1 MKLELV
7 TEIGILA
14 FGIATLVQ
22 SFHIRILK
30 FGGSMGG
37 DVFPKALSIAL
48 IVLSAIV
55 FIIDLGKYLQNK
67 NLKKTRAFA
76 TEGASVVKS
85 AKERGYLNVLFFT
98 VLFAIDIFSIRYIG
112 FVMAMIPLIFANY
125 LLQKK
130 EIRKTD
136 WLIALAYALG
146 VTVVFWALFEKVFE
160 VILPQGI
167 WF

>member
-1 MKLELV
+1 M
-7 TEIGILA
+7 
-14 FGIATLVQ
+14 
-22 SFHIRILK
+22 
-30 FGGSMGG
+30 
-37 DVFPKALSIAL
+37 FPKALSIAL

>member
-1 MKLELV
+1 
-7 TEIGILA
+7 
-14 FGIATLVQ
+14 
-22 SFHIRILK
+22 
-30 FGGSMGG
+30 
-37 DVFPKALSIAL
+37 VFPKALSIAL

>member
-1 MKLELV
+1 
-7 TEIGILA
+7 
-14 FGIATLVQ
+14 
-22 SFHIRILK
+22 
-30 FGGSMGG
+30 
-37 DVFPKALSIAL
+37 
-48 IVLSAIV
+48 
-55 FIIDLGKYLQNK
+55 
-67 NLKKTRAFA
+67 
-76 TEGASVVKS
+76 
-85 AKERGYLNVLFFT
+85 VLFFT

-136 WLIALAYALG
+136 WLIALAYAVG